1 MLIGEDWYFYQH
13 SLLRNKNKI
22 LPYFNISQ
30 IYISFL
36 LLYHWNMLNVLHFL
50 HILGLAIWLGSM
62 VLWAVFAP
70 QLYKIDPTKKTT
82 DALRGYFSSVSWV
95 SYFLALLTGITLYFL
110 NESTTSNWYIEVSVL
125 GLAGIVIALH
135 SYATKLSAAVRGAF
149 NGIMLLLALVVV
161 YLATI
166 YI

>member
-1 MLIGEDWYFYQH
+1 MENILKFVH
-13 SLLRNKNKI
+13 MVSLC
-22 LPYFNISQ
+22 
-30 IYISFL
+30 
-36 LLYHWNMLNVLHFL
+36 
-50 HILGLAIWLGSM
+50 IWLGSM

-82 DALRGYFSSVSWV
+82 DALRGYFSSVSWT
-95 SYFLALLTGITLYFL
+95 SYFLAFVSGLTLYFL
-110 NESTTSNWYIEVSVL
+110 NESTTSNWYIEVFVL

-135 SYATKLSAAVRGAF
+135 SYATKLSAALRGAF
-149 NGIMLLLALVVV
+149 NGLMLILALVTV

>member
-1 MLIGEDWYFYQH
+1 MIGL
-13 SLLRNKNKI
+13 S
-22 LPYFNISQ
+22 
-30 IYISFL
+30 
-36 LLYHWNMLNVLHFL
+36 V
-50 HILGLAIWLGSM
+50 WLGSM

-82 DALRGYFSSVSWV
+82 DALRGYFSNVSWI
-95 SYFLALLTGITLYFL
+95 SYSLALFTGISLYFL
-110 NESTTSNWYIEVSVL
+110 NESTTSNWYIEVLVL
-125 GLAGIVIALH
+125 GLAGVVIALH